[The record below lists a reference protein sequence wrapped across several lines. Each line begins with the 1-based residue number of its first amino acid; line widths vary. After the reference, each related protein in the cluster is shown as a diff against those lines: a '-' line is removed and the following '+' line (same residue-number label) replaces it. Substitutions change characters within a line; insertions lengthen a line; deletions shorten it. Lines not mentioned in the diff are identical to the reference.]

1 MLEIVLRLLAVTISA
16 ILLIGFGWYFS
27 FGTDTLQHD
36 WIYFGGGVL
45 SLLSGLAM
53 LPFVVMVFRQLREYG
68 SDGIISDVGYPE
80 LRRTLE
86 GQQLEPPRRP
96 QPVPSPTLTPSLPS
110 RRA

>member
-45 SLLSGLAM
+45 SLLSGLAT
-53 LPFVVMVFRQLREYG
+53 LPFTVIVFRQIREYG
-68 SDGIISDVGYPE
+68 PDGIISDIGYPE
-80 LRRTLE
+80 LA
-86 GQQLEPPRRP
+86 GPAPN
-96 QPVPSPTLTPSLPS
+96 VGGAAA
-110 RRA
+110 RAATAAAAA

>member
-80 LRRTLE
+80 LA
-86 GQQLEPPRRP
+86 GPPP
-96 QPVPSPTLTPSLPS
+96 NVGGAATAAAASSES
-110 RRA
+110 DSDAESAE

>member
-16 ILLIGFGWYFS
+16 ILLLGFGWYFA

-36 WIYFGGGVL
+36 WIFFGGGVL

-68 SDGIISDVGYPE
+68 PEGIISDVGYPE
-80 LRRTLE
+80 LA
-86 GQQLEPPRRP
+86 GPPP
-96 QPVPSPTLTPSLPS
+96 NVGGAAA
-110 RRA
+110 RAATATAAASDSDSEAESAE

>member
-16 ILLIGFGWYFS
+16 ILLIGFGWDFS

-36 WIYFGGGVL
+36 WIYFRRGVL

-80 LRRTLE
+80 LA
-86 GQQLEPPRRP
+86 GPPPNVCGGAAPGATAGRGRS
-96 QPVPSPTLTPSLPS
+96 QVG
-110 RRA
+110 

>member
-80 LRRTLE
+80 LAGPPANGGGGAGAAAHAGGATLRV
-86 GQQLEPPRRP
+86 G
-96 QPVPSPTLTPSLPS
+96 
-110 RRA
+110 AHAA